1 MLKRRVAALLAGA
14 AQAAIVWVDRRAP
27 FELGPFFPH
36 LIVAALSC
44 LLVAGAA
51 YWAGG
56 RDDTALSF
64 LARAGTIGLLA
75 AFFWFEACYL
85 CSRIPVYTDAD
96 LSLALRPWPRI
107 LPGCILP
114 FVVGVLLA
122 SLPDNRVTL
131 ANPFRSPD
139 RIRDS

>member
-1 MLKRRVAALLAGA
+1 MLKRRVAAILAGA

-27 FELGPFFPH
+27 FELGPLFPH

-44 LLVAGAA
+44 LLVAGVA
-51 YWAGG
+51 YWATG

-75 AFFWFEACYL
+75 AFFWFEACYSF
-85 CSRIPVYTDAD
+85 SRLPEYPLT
-96 LSLALRPWPRI
+96 LSSGLRPWPRI

-131 ANPFRSPD
+131 ANPFRTQRSTNP
-139 RIRDS
+139 